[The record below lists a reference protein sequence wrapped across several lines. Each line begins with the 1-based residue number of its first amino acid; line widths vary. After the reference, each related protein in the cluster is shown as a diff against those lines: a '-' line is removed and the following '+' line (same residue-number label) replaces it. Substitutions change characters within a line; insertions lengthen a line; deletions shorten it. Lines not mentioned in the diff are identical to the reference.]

1 MPKLA
6 AWMGVN
12 DHEELYKSSF
22 CGLQYWGP
30 PSATGKITG
39 FDTKAI
45 DMSVGRL
52 LGPRDIIIFETL
64 FWPLSSRYSYTETD
78 TTKFRLQLAEIRPW
92 LDEPLEFETY
102 LYEQLVNHHAPIETL
117 DPYVRL
123 HQFMHVLWQTLDRD
137 GVYMGIPKRLNLT

>member
-1 MPKLA
+1 MPQIA
-6 AWMGVN
+6 AWMGIVD

-52 LGPRDIIIFETL
+52 LGARDITILETL
-64 FWPLSSRYSYTETD
+64 FWPLNNTYSYTQIDAHE
-78 TTKFRLQLAEIRPW
+78 FQL
-92 LDEPLEFETY
+92 D
-102 LYEQLVNHHAPIETL
+102 
-117 DPYVRL
+117 
-123 HQFMHVLWQTLDRD
+123 
-137 GVYMGIPKRLNLT
+137 